1 MEKVKLLVKITYNKK
16 LPPEVQPL
24 IALKKLGTSSEKIIR
39 EAIVKDM
46 GYFDG
51 DDATKLNDLVYQL
64 SNGNYYDLDGEY
76 RFIFW
81 DLKVY

>member
-1 MEKVKLLVKITYNKK
+1 MEKVKLLVKLTFQKNGS
-16 LPPEVQPL
+16 PEVQPL
-24 IALKKLGTSSEKIIR
+24 IALKKLGTSSEDIIR
-39 EAIVKDM
+39 EAIEKNM

-51 DDATKLNDLVYQL
+51 DDAVKLNELVHQL
-64 SNGNYYDLDGEY
+64 SNGNYYDLDDEY